1 MSTPGT
7 NLPTVA
13 IGDSD
18 GLIAILHEED
28 KNFQIAKK
36 TVAQL
41 VQNDIQVIFP
51 LTTIVETV
59 TTLKRKLNEPK
70 LAANIARQ
78 ITRGELAIETIDTE
92 LLSVALAMFDPAG
105 TKQNTLFDA
114 IVAAC
119 AKKYKTNV
127 IFSFDGLYKKLGF
140 KLATD
145 FAFQER

>member
-41 VQNDIQVIFP
+41 VQNDVQVIFP

-59 TTLKRKLNEPK
+59 TTLKRKLDKPK
-70 LAANIARQ
+70 LASHVVGQ
-78 ITRGELAIETIDTE
+78 ITKGELAIETIDTE

-127 IFSFDGLYKKLGF
+127 IFSFDGWYKKLGF

>member
-7 NLPTVA
+7 NLLSVV

-28 KNFQIAKK
+28 NNFQIAKK
-36 TVAQL
+36 TVARL

-59 TTLKRKLNEPK
+59 TTLKRKLDKPK
-70 LAANIARQ
+70 LASRVVGQ
-78 ITRGELAIETIDTE
+78 ITKGELAIETIDTE
-92 LLSVALAMFDPAG
+92 LLGTALTIFEPSG
-105 TKQNTLFDA
+105 PKQNTLFDA

-119 AKKYKTNV
+119 ANKYKTNV
-127 IFSFDGLYKKLGF
+127 IFSFDGWYRKLGF

-145 FAFQER
+145 FASFER

>member
-7 NLPTVA
+7 DLPTVA

-41 VQNDIQVIFP
+41 VQNDVQVIFP

-59 TTLKRKLNEPK
+59 TTLKRKLNKPQ
-70 LAANIARQ
+70 LAANVARQ
-78 ITRGELAIETIDTE
+78 ITKGELAIETVDTK
-92 LLSVALAMFDPAG
+92 LLSAALAMFDPAG

-127 IFSFDGLYKKLGF
+127 IFSFDGWYKKLGF

>member
-7 NLPTVA
+7 NLPAVA

-41 VQNDIQVIFP
+41 VQNDVQVIFP

-59 TTLKRKLNEPK
+59 TTLKRKLDKPQ
-70 LAANIARQ
+70 LVSRVVGQ
-78 ITRGELAIETIDTE
+78 ITKGELAIETIDTE

-127 IFSFDGLYKKLGF
+127 IFSFDGWYKKLGF